1 MENSPIFTSVG
12 TVVAGH
18 YTLVIT
24 PTAQKL
30 ELVNG
35 PVRYDFQVFVVKWIK
50 NGIQILK
57 GKGLKRM
64 NNGICGMQRICR
76 NVAYYYTDISDQNN
90 WCKSCFT
97 NMKDDEEITLD
108 DGKEIGKNDL
118 QKLKNDTLPEEVWA
132 QCDDCH
138 N

>member
-1 MENSPIFTSVG
+1 
-12 TVVAGH
+12 
-18 YTLVIT
+18 
-24 PTAQKL
+24 
-30 ELVNG
+30 
-35 PVRYDFQVFVVKWIK
+35 
-50 NGIQILK
+50 
-57 GKGLKRM
+57 M

-138 N
+138 NQVHPIYALFNGRKNKTSASHKCPKCKKKTKKTPAKNY